1 MERSRLELRVGLF
14 VFVAIVILIVFVFK
28 IGNLKSYGVG
38 YPLRFIFGHVS
49 GVKAGSPIRFCGVDI
64 GEVSRVRIIEGGQ
77 TKKTQVEVV
86 AIIRKS
92 LSIPQGSQAY
102 VNTLGLLGEKYIE
115 IIPPVE
121 FNSFLKPNDT
131 IIGTDPVLMQDWIDE
146 GQQVVKDV
154 QELIH
159 KLKTAEGTIG
169 KLLYDDR
176 LYQELEAL
184 VTDLRQN
191 PWKLFWKAKEKKG
204 R

>member
-1 MERSRLELRVGLF
+1 MQRSSLEFKVGLF
-14 VFVAIVILIVFVFK
+14 VFLAIVIFGVFIFK

-38 YPLRFIFGHVS
+38 YPLRFVFGHVS
-49 GVKAGSPIRFCGVDI
+49 GVKPGSPIRFSGVDI
-64 GEVSRVRIIEGGQ
+64 GEVSKVRIIEDPE
-77 TKKTQVEVV
+77 TKKTQVEVIAV
-86 AIIRKS
+86 IKKS
-92 LSIPQGSQAY
+92 LSIPRGSQAY

-115 IIPPVE
+115 IIPPAE
-121 FNSFLKPNDT
+121 FYSFLKPNDSV
-131 IIGTDPVLMQDWIDE
+131 IGTDPVLMQDWIDE
-146 GQQVVKDV
+146 GQKVVKDV

-184 VTDLRQN
+184 VTDLRHN
-191 PWKLFWKAKEKKG
+191 PWKLFWKSKEKKI